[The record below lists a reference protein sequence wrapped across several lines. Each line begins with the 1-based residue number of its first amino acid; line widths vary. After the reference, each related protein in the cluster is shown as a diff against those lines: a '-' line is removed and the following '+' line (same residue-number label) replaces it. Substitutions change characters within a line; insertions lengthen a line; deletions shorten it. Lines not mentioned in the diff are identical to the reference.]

1 MSADIYDHNRSLV
14 EEPPRHFAGMLKYLG
29 PGFILS
35 ASIVGSGELIATT
48 ALGAQ
53 AGFVAMWVIVV
64 SCLVKVFVQLEFGKH
79 AIHSGETTFEA
90 LNQLPGPKFGKG
102 SWATWLWLIMM
113 LIKPLQVGGI
123 IGGVGMVLNILLPS
137 VPVWVWVCL
146 AAPTVSLMIFR
157 GRYQFIEKL
166 SLIMIGLFALFTLAC
181 LIGVQYTEFA
191 MTRAQ
196 IVEGLSFWNGIPVA
210 VIGVA
215 IAAFGI
221 TGVGGDEVMAYNY
234 WLIEKGYAARTGPR
248 EDNPE
253 WEQRAKGWIRIMY
266 WDAFLSMLVYTFMTV
281 AFYLLGAS
289 ILHAQGLNPEGFD
302 TVKTLSRMYTD
313 SLGSWAEIAFLIGSF
328 FVLFSTLFSALA
340 AWSRLF
346 SDAFSSVGWIDYHN
360 PVSRGRM
367 IAILSFFFPAL
378 WAVLF
383 FFFKDPVFMVLAG
396 GAITAAILLLVVV
409 GAVHFRYR
417 RLPDALRPSRAYDFG
432 FWISVISIVLLA
444 AIAVWKA
451 IEQYQS
457 KMP

>member
-1 MSADIYDHNRSLV
+1 MSTDPYAHDRSLI
-14 EEPPRHFAGMLKYLG
+14 EEPPLQFGRMLKYLG

-48 ALGAQ
+48 ALGAE
-53 AGFVAMWVIVV
+53 AGFVAMWVIIV

-102 SWATWLWLIMM
+102 SWATWLWLVMM

-123 IGGVGMVLNILLPS
+123 IGGVGLILNLLVPS
-137 VPVWVWVCL
+137 VSIGIWVCL
-146 AAPTVSLMIFR
+146 AALTAALMIFR

-166 SLIMIGLFALFTLAC
+166 SLLMIGLFAIFTLAC
-181 LIGVQYTEFA
+181 VIGVQYTEFA

-196 IVEGLSFWNGIPVA
+196 IIEGLSFWNGIPIA

-234 WLIEKGYAARTGPR
+234 WLLEKGYAARTGPR
-248 EDNPE
+248 EETPAWNH
-253 WEQRAKGWIRIMY
+253 RAKGWIKVMY

-281 AFYLLGAS
+281 AFYMLGAA
-289 ILHAQGLNPEGFD
+289 ILHAQGLKPEGFD

-313 SLGSWAEIAFLIGSF
+313 SLGSWAEIAFLIGAF

-346 SDAFSSVGWIDYHN
+346 SDAFSSVGWMDYHN

-383 FFFKDPVFMVLAG
+383 FVFKDPVWMVLAG
-396 GAITAAILLLVVV
+396 GAITAAILLLVVA
-409 GAVHFRYR
+409 GSVHFRYR
-417 RLPDALRPSRAYDFG
+417 RLPASLRPSAAYDIG

-444 AIAVWKA
+444 ILAVWKA
-451 IEQYQS
+451 IEQFQS
-457 KMP
+457 QVS